1 MSAGR
6 RRLSADFQLLF
17 RLVKGCMFIT
27 LLSVFVI
34 LVVLTHMTLK
44 DVVVCILAFMP
55 TGWGMLLVSKSF
67 LLLFFCHF
75 LSLLL
80 SYASLVRNLC
90 LNFLSCSFHFIV
102 LLILLFY
109 CISFSFL
116 FSYRLHKLARNQ
128 LNEQDFGSRFKHLL
142 VVIK

>member
-67 LLLFFCHF
+67 LLLLFFCHF

-80 SYASLVRNLC
+80 SYSSLVRNLC

-102 LLILLFY
+102 LLILLLY
-109 CISFSFL
+109 CIIFFFL
-116 FSYRLHKLARNQ
+116 IDCTSLQETN
-128 LNEQDFGSRFKHLL
+128 
-142 VVIK
+142 